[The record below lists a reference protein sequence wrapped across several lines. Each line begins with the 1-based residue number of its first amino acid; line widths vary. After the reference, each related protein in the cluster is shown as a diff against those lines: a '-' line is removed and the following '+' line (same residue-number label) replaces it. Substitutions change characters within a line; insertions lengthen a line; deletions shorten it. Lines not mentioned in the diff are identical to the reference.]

1 MWCGIVSGFYFNVF
15 HNALS
20 LIKLFKKKKHS
31 TSGLSFLHPRVLP
44 CEVISSLLEREP
56 E

>member
-1 MWCGIVSGFYFNVF
+1 MCCRIVSGFYFNVF

-20 LIKLFKKKKHS
+20 LIKLFKKQS
-31 TSGLSFLHPRVLP
+31 ILGLSFLHPRVLP